1 MSQVQSFTIGGKMYN
16 AAMASAVKQDELLSI
31 LTGAI
36 MERGVAAAQAGH
48 ELTDEVLAP
57 MFMAMP
63 TVGKSRVA
71 SILMAQVFIDGT
83 QIPVT
88 IADFSGRMVEY
99 NQLLAQLLRFNLSDF
114 FEWLPSV
121 LVSVRQPADPEG
133 AVT

>member
-1 MSQVQSFTIGGKMYN
+1 MSQVQSFTIGDTTYN

-36 MERGVAAAQAGH
+36 MERGLAAAREGQ

-63 TVGKSRVA
+63 TAGKTRVA
-71 SILMAQVFIDGT
+71 AILMGQVFVNGT

-88 IADFSGRMVEY
+88 IEDFSGRMVQY

-114 FEWLPSV
+114 FVWLPSV
-121 LVSVRQPADPEG
+121 LASVRQPTTPAD
-133 AVT
+133 VTV